1 MYKKLIDQYKL
12 YNFFYY
18 KLIACKFTLHHK
30 QENSISEKVQCFW
43 ELLQKVFYLAK
54 YFSVNSI
61 LSEHPELFR
70 SEKEIYCL
78 SLMFS
83 RELLVLV
90 FQKRLLERFKCVVVL
105 ATSNLL
111 CFPVSVSFLK
121 KKYIIPRELQTTQ
134 YFSMSSN
141 DCHIKMYH

>member
-1 MYKKLIDQYKL
+1 MYQYKL

-18 KLIACKFTLHHK
+18 KLTLQHK
-30 QENSISEKVQCFW
+30 QENSILEKAQCFW

-83 RELLVLV
+83 CELLVLV

-111 CFPVSVSFLK
+111 CFFPMSVSFLK